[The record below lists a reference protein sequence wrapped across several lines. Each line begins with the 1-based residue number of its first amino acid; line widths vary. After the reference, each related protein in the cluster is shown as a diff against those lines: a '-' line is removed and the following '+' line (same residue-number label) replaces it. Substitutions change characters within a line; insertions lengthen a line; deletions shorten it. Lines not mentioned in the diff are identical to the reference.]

1 VETERNPNEPG
12 KSGGPGQQGG
22 QEGIARDRN
31 VNASSAS
38 ARSRAVAANK
48 VAVSKADDKADC
60 RCINGRQKLPSAAW
74 DSARSQCRLYNLEAI
89 GLLPLERVT
98 SP

>member
-60 RCINGRQKLPSAAW
+60 RCINGRQKLPSAACYASVTCRRIRLGL
-74 DSARSQCRLYNLEAI
+74 SAGFI
-89 GLLPLERVT
+89 T
-98 SP
+98 